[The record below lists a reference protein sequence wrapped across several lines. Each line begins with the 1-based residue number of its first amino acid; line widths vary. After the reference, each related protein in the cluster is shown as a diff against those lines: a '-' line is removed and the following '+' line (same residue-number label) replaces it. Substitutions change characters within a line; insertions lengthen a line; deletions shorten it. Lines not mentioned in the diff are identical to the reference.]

1 MKKKGKWFWLFIGSS
16 VIAIVLFAWTVFS
29 ATTFIQYAGALEKT
43 ENAYNKL
50 NKKYKKLK
58 KENSD
63 AVNGLSDLFSDDD
76 SEDDDDIP
84 STTWNIGDTVEFKSG
99 EKVTVTAIK
108 DSTMGLI
115 DSHTGTKAVDAYVT
129 VENTT
134 NQPLDFNVQNFTIY
148 DSNDENGEFDANT
161 YEQDIPNSIAAG
173 KKASIYVHFAVKT
186 GGPYSVT
193 FGDVT
198 WEQ

>member
-63 AVNGLSDLFSDDD
+63 AVNELPGLFSDDD
-76 SEDDDDIP
+76 S
-84 STTWNIGDTVEFKSG
+84 TVSPIFLLLLG
-99 EKVTVTAIK
+99 ILVTLSNSNQAKRLLLLQLKTAPW
-108 DSTMGLI
+108 DLLI
-115 DSHTGTKAVDAYVT
+115 LT
-129 VENTT
+129 
-134 NQPLDFNVQNFTIY
+134 P
-148 DSNDENGEFDANT
+148 
-161 YEQDIPNSIAAG
+161 EQ
-173 KKASIYVHFAVKT
+173 K
-186 GGPYSVT
+186 
-193 FGDVT
+193 
-198 WEQ
+198 QLMLM